1 MFNPESPMEQVQCP
15 IGQQMVRP
23 SQLASPF
30 DIEPAVLNYLQ
41 EKNPLWQPE
50 QGVCVN
56 CVQNALDSLLKEQAQ
71 DSADKPAVMVYG
83 ILPVGLRLGVN
94 NHFDGTGITIAF
106 LDSGFSAHPDL

>member
-1 MFNPESPMEQVQCP
+1 MFNPDSPMEQVQCP

-23 SQLASPF
+23 SQLASAF

-41 EKNPLWQPE
+41 EKYPLWQPE

-56 CVQNALDSLLKEQAQ
+56 CVQEALESLLQQQGQELENEPTVA
-71 DSADKPAVMVYG
+71 VYG

-94 NHFDGTGITIAF
+94 NHFDGSGITIAF
-106 LDSGFSAHPDL
+106 LDSGFSNHPD